1 MKITIIGSGYVGLVA
16 GACFAEI
23 GHDVVCVDNDPKKI
37 EGLKQGQV
45 PIYEPGLDVLVTK
58 NHETGR
64 LHFTADLACALD
76 GAHAA
81 FIAVGTPP
89 RPTDGHADMKYVYA
103 VAREI
108 AEKATGEL
116 VIVNK
121 STVPVGTGD
130 EVEQILLD
138 ARRPFKL
145 AVVSNPEFL
154 REGVAIDDF
163 MHPDR
168 VVIGSETEWARRVVS
183 AIYEVDGLAGANIVH
198 TSRRS
203 AELIKYAA
211 NAFLA
216 MKITFINEIA
226 DLCEAVG
233 GDIRHVANGVGL
245 DSRIGSKFLNAGP
258 GYGGSCFP
266 KDTLALSKT
275 ARDHRVQLRTVETVI
290 QVNDNRKRAMALR
303 ILDACGGSVRGKT
316 IAVLGLAF
324 KADTDDMRD
333 SPAIPVVQ
341 ALQDFGATVRAYDP
355 EAMENAAKIL
365 QNVEF
370 CADPFLAS
378 MGADAVVILTE
389 WQDFK
394 KLDLQ
399 QLKHHVSAPLLI
411 DLRNVVSEKAAISAG
426 FEYWCIGRTGSSA
439 ALQLHEIAAE

>member
-58 NHETGR
+58 NHGMGR
-64 LHFTADLACALD
+64 LNFTADLADALNGSD
-76 GAHAA
+76 AA

-116 VIVNK
+116 VVVNK

-130 EVEQILLD
+130 EVEQILLN
-138 ARRPFKL
+138 AHRPFKL

-163 MHPDR
+163 MRPDR
-168 VVIGSETEWARRVVS
+168 VVIGSENDWARKVVS
-183 AIYEVDGLAGANIVH
+183 AIYEVDGLAGANIVQ

-333 SPAIPVVQ
+333 SPAIPVIQ

>member
-1 MKITIIGSGYVGLVA
+1 MKITVIGSGYVGLVA

-23 GHDVVCVDNDPKKI
+23 GHDVVCVDNDPRKI
-37 EGLKQGQV
+37 DALERGQV
-45 PIYEPGLDVLVTK
+45 PIYEPGLDALVTK

-64 LHFTADLACALD
+64 LNFTADLAGALNGSD
-76 GAHAA
+76 AA

-116 VIVNK
+116 VVVNK

-138 ARRPFKL
+138 AHRPFKL

-154 REGVAIDDF
+154 REGVAIADF
-163 MHPDR
+163 MRPDR
-168 VVIGSETEWARRVVS
+168 VVIGSEDDWARKVVS
-183 AIYEVDGLAGANIVH
+183 AIYEVDGLAGANIVY

-233 GDIRHVANGVGL
+233 GDIRHVANGIGL

-333 SPAIPVVQ
+333 SPAIPVIQ

-355 EAMENAAKIL
+355 EAMENAAKIFHD
-365 QNVEF
+365 VIF
-370 CADPFLAS
+370 CEDSISAS
-378 MGADAVVILTE
+378 IGADAVVVMTE
-389 WQDFK
+389 WPQFK
-394 KLDLQ
+394 TLDLL
-399 QLKHHVSAPLLI
+399 QLKSRLATPLLI
-411 DLRNVVSEKAAISAG
+411 DLRNIVPESSALDAG
-426 FEYWCIGRTGSSA
+426 FDYWCIGRVAEGPFDA
-439 ALQLHEIAAE
+439 QRPLAAE